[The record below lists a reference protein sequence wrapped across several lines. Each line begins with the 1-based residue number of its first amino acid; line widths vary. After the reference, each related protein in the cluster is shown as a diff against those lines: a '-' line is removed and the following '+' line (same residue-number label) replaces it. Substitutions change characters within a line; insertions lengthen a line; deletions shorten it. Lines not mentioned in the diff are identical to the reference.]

1 MNRMTAPSSPTVVV
15 ASALAAYAELDE
27 YTADYIAQLLLQQEN
42 DEDEDGE
49 KSEEI
54 IRGLVE
60 TLVDEADVDD
70 CVEALLACRDGLR
83 ESLDANEEVVEHA
96 AGVDKEN
103 HDRSDGTSASSSS
116 STPSST
122 PSTSSSAFA
131 STTDEDPSMTML
143 QAMFPRLSRAFL
155 QRAFVTNGADLEAT
169 VDDLLSRDESALLA
183 EMARMRVADEDED
196 ARRRR
201 RRAAEMEGGL
211 DASTKAA
218 IKQSFLLEEVPG
230 GLVGKKKPSK
240 KALRKNDAYLNA
252 QVAGKERESGVRF
265 RDGVV
270 ATSKGERYIVENLK
284 EEWNGGSQGKV
295 YTKGKR
301 GKGFVG

>member
-1 MNRMTAPSSPTVVV
+1 MILNRMTDPSPTVVV

-116 STPSST
+116 STPS
-122 PSTSSSAFA
+122 TSSSAFA
-131 STTDEDPSMTML
+131 STTDEDPSMTVL
-143 QAMFPRLSRAFL
+143 QPMFPRLSRAFL
-155 QRAFVTNGADLEAT
+155 QRAFVKNGADLEAT

-201 RRAAEMEGGL
+201 AAEMEGGL

-218 IKQSFLLEEVPG
+218 IKQSFLLEAVPG
-230 GLVGKKKPSK
+230 GLAGKKKPSK

>member
-1 MNRMTAPSSPTVVV
+1 MADLDPTVVV

-60 TLVDEADVDD
+60 TLVDEADVQP
-70 CVEALLACRDGLR
+70 CVEALLACRDGLC
-83 ESLDANEEVVEHA
+83 ESLDANEEVVEEVVEDA
-96 AGVDKEN
+96 AGVDKQN

-116 STPSST
+116 STP
-122 PSTSSSAFA
+122 FA
-131 STTDEDPSMTML
+131 STTDEDPSMTVL
-143 QAMFPRLSRAFL
+143 QPMFPRLSRAFL
-155 QRAFVTNGADLEAT
+155 QRAFVTNGANLEAT

-183 EMARMRVADEDED
+183 EMARMRVADED
-196 ARRRR
+196 ARR

-218 IKQSFLLEEVPG
+218 IKQSFLLEAVPG
-230 GLVGKKKPSK
+230 DAGKKKPSK

>member
-1 MNRMTAPSSPTVVV
+1 MADLDPTVVV

-60 TLVDEADVDD
+60 TLVDEADVQP
-70 CVEALLACRDGLR
+70 CVEALLACRDGLC
-83 ESLDANEEVVEHA
+83 ESLDANEEVVEEVVEDA
-96 AGVDKEN
+96 AGVDKQN

-116 STPSST
+116 SSST
-122 PSTSSSAFA
+122 PFA
-131 STTDEDPSMTML
+131 WTTDEDPSMTVL
-143 QAMFPRLSRAFL
+143 KPMFPRLSRAFL
-155 QRAFVTNGADLEAT
+155 QRAFVTNGANLEAT

-183 EMARMRVADEDED
+183 EMARMRVADED
-196 ARRRR
+196 ARR

-218 IKQSFLLEEVPG
+218 IKQSFLLEAVPG
-230 GLVGKKKPSK
+230 DAGKKKPSK

>member
-1 MNRMTAPSSPTVVV
+1 MTV
-15 ASALAAYAELDE
+15 
-27 YTADYIAQLLLQQEN
+27 
-42 DEDEDGE
+42 
-49 KSEEI
+49 
-54 IRGLVE
+54 
-60 TLVDEADVDD
+60 
-70 CVEALLACRDGLR
+70 
-83 ESLDANEEVVEHA
+83 
-96 AGVDKEN
+96 
-103 HDRSDGTSASSSS
+103 
-116 STPSST
+116 
-122 PSTSSSAFA
+122 
-131 STTDEDPSMTML
+131 L

-218 IKQSFLLEEVPG
+218 IKQSFLLEAVPG

>member
-1 MNRMTAPSSPTVVV
+1 MADLDPTVVV

-60 TLVDEADVDD
+60 TLVDEADVQP
-70 CVEALLACRDGLR
+70 CVEALLACRDGLC
-83 ESLDANEEVVEHA
+83 ESLDANEEVVEEVVEDA
-96 AGVDKEN
+96 AGVDKQN

-116 STPSST
+116 STP
-122 PSTSSSAFA
+122 FA
-131 STTDEDPSMTML
+131 STTDEDPSMTVL
-143 QAMFPRLSRAFL
+143 KPMFPRLSRAFL
-155 QRAFVTNGADLEAT
+155 QRAFVTNGANLEAT

-183 EMARMRVADEDED
+183 EMARMRVADED
-196 ARRRR
+196 ARR

-218 IKQSFLLEEVPG
+218 IKQSFLLEAVPG
-230 GLVGKKKPSK
+230 DAGKKKPSK